1 MIGDPRQGACPA
13 LVSGGAIDCEEGTAV
28 SLEDHKRRERA
39 NAIGL
44 FRYQVIC
51 PALDEGL
58 DPPARPGGP

>member
-1 MIGDPRQGACPA
+1 M
-13 LVSGGAIDCEEGTAV
+13 